1 MSHGGYGMPSRTCPR
16 CRSNFNG
23 FVQYIYLFI
32 LHLVHGKTV
41 KVAVNAFQIALLSF
55 LLTDFKKKE
64 FLCSTVCIPFYVTMT
79 IMILLLFYLSIYKN
93 IKLV

>member
-64 FLCSTVCIPFYVTMT
+64 FLFHCMYFFYVTMT
-79 IMILLLFYLSIYKN
+79 ILLLFYLSIYKN